1 MILGSTVSYFELLLL
16 VKCET
21 GPSPLLLKIL
31 CTVVTLSF
39 STEPPVLEARYFFVP
54 EDPAA

>member
-1 MILGSTVSYFELLLL
+1 MFELSLL